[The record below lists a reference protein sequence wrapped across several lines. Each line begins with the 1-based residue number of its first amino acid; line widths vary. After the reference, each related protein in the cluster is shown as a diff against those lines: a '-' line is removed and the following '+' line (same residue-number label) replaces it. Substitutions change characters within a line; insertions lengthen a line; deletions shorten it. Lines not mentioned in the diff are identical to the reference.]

1 MVAVGQRR
9 PLKPAPFAVLN
20 PLIEKGGTMGLC
32 AEADRCWAWRTGQ
45 FWLLVVAEESM
56 LCAWSYRPRVMSRQC
71 IARLETQAI
80 DEYLGLLSSGGY
92 A

>member
-45 FWLLVVAEESM
+45 FWSLAVAEESM
-56 LCAWSYRPRVMSRQC
+56 LLRGKLQKAVVVTFF
-71 IARLETQAI
+71 LLLQAMQ
-80 DEYLGLLSSGGY
+80 EQKK
-92 A
+92 